1 MKIEIDIEDDRLFT
15 DVALIVD
22 RKDFSDEVERLRKVF
37 GINFTHGE
45 KGNFKAVSKSLD
57 EKIEREIET
66 SRKHLYLPVVFRT
79 VIETVVFRNR
89 VTKADY
95 SPAYLDCIQNGTFD
109 KEGATPDDTYII
121 VLSPG
126 ARDEDVIKAYQ
137 QYRDQLGNIKGVPR
151 YQYIHQ
157 VWDIE
162 IAKPAIRK
170 HRKWYH
176 AWTSGSTYVQ
186 ICDAEADE
194 CPIKN
199 KHNTGKSKSK
209 ECSHYDEG
217 TIKRGIER
225 YEALVLQ
232 TRTF

>member
-1 MKIEIDIEDDRLFT
+1 MDIEIDINDDRLFT

-22 RKDFSDEVERLRKVF
+22 RDDFCAEIMRLRSVLK
-37 GINFTHGE
+37 INFPLDNKASSAIPSRRWE
-45 KGNFKAVSKSLD
+45 KKVEA
-57 EKIEREIET
+57 EIEK
-66 SRKHLYLPVVFRT
+66 SRKSLYLPTVYTPVIEAVVFRK
-79 VIETVVFRNR
+79 R
-89 VTKADY
+89 VTKDDY
-95 SPAYLDCIQNGTFD
+95 SPAYLDCISNGTFD
-109 KEGATPDDTYII
+109 KEGAAPDDTYII

-137 QYRDQLGNIKGVPR
+137 QYRDQLGNVKGVPR
-151 YQYIHQ
+151 YQYIHR

-162 IAKPAIRK
+162 KAKPAIRK

-176 AWTSGSTYVQ
+176 AWKSGSTYAQ

-199 KHNTGKSKSK
+199 KHNTGTSKSK